1 MGDRVV
7 PGPPGPPLLKFVEP
21 FPGLVFFRQ
30 RVGDLRIDDGRWLAR
45 PAAAFTQVRLALL
58 ELGFLF
64 LLGLDLLDKAGLAL
78 VQRGLALLEHGLL
91 AFKFRAASSASPSVR
106 SRSRSTRRASSRRR
120 NFSHSTAGVEDRG
133 HRPFPCSIDPVPPF
147 QPEQPEQPDAG
158 ARLQVEIANQTRL
171 PYRARQAP
179 KFSGSSVLPTAPY
192 SRSKRSS
199 PLWSNR
205 VKQLLGK
212 GLDMR

>member
-1 MGDRVV
+1 VV

-21 FPGLVFFRQ
+21 FPSLVFFRQ

-91 AFKFRAASSASPSVR
+91 AFKFRARQAVPRPPSVR
-106 SRSRSTRRASSRRR
+106 APARPGEPRAVVGTSHIPRPESKIADTAPSPAALILFHRSSQSSQSSQMLALDCRSKSQIKHACPTARDRPRNSRAAASCRR
-120 NFSHSTAGVEDRG
+120 
-133 HRPFPCSIDPVPPF
+133 P
-147 QPEQPEQPDAG
+147 
-158 ARLQVEIANQTRL
+158 
-171 PYRARQAP
+171 PYR
-179 KFSGSSVLPTAPY
+179 
-192 SRSKRSS
+192 RSKRSS

>member
-1 MGDRVV
+1 MSSLRVESPPGRSLGPVKKVMGDRVV

-45 PAAAFTQVRLALL
+45 PAAAFTRVR
-58 ELGFLF
+58 
-64 LLGLDLLDKAGLAL
+64 LAL

-91 AFKFRAASSASPSVR
+91 AFKFRARQAVPRPPSVR
-106 SRSRSTRRASSRRR
+106 APARPGEPRAVVGTSHIPRPESKIADTAPSPAALILFHRSSRSSQMLALDCRSKSQIKHA
-120 NFSHSTAGVEDRG
+120 
-133 HRPFPCSIDPVPPF
+133 C
-147 QPEQPEQPDAG
+147 
-158 ARLQVEIANQTRL
+158 
-171 PYRARQAP
+171 
-179 KFSGSSVLPTAPY
+179 PTARDTHRNSRAAASCRRPPY
-192 SRSKRSS
+192 HRSKRSS